1 MCVKLE
7 EFNNLNYMIKNKYKL
22 KYTNIS
28 ITLLYI
34 YISTQQQILFFGGKI
49 TKGKKLTLCIY
60 VFCMY
65 HVKESSSFFKI
76 LHKEINYQLLFWS
89 HITLVIIFL
98 VLNLIDIFRLNYIE
112 YYICIVLRLSI
123 YYYYLLFFYML
134 NLWWVIKVSYLFVF
148 SC

>member
-34 YISTQQQILFFGGKI
+34 YQLNSTYNFLFWKI
-49 TKGKKLTLCIY
+49 TKGKKFTLCIY

-65 HVKESSSFFKI
+65 HVKESSSF
-76 LHKEINYQLLFWS
+76 
-89 HITLVIIFL
+89 
-98 VLNLIDIFRLNYIE
+98 
-112 YYICIVLRLSI
+112 
-123 YYYYLLFFYML
+123 
-134 NLWWVIKVSYLFVF
+134 
-148 SC
+148 